1 MHRQREDHMKKQLT
15 VLFVTIIVCLVCL
28 TGSAHAQ
35 WTDNMGGNW
44 NNPTSASIG
53 NIIND
58 QLWNR
63 MFAKA
68 RARDKAKGRTGSAS
82 STDDQTA
89 AAQPTQKT
97 PAQIDAAVRFRPTGT
112 QLETQAITDELSAG
126 GTPEAKQQMFTILS
140 TLLTE
145 YEKAARAQGKPNDLA
160 LAITAALVYNSS
172 IYNGTPEPSDARIME
187 IRDALAELAAEDGTF
202 AKITDREKQV
212 LYEKIVIS
220 TMLAKAGYEDAK
232 SKGATAEM
240 AIYRNLAGQT
250 LQAVSGMPPEKINLN
265 VQSPPTNGPDAAP
278 SQGSARAT
286 QSIAATALVIAYDEN
301 ELRASQ
307 MYGGKRIRVNGA
319 VNHIEVEKNGMITL
333 TFVSPASKVT
343 KTQCQFN
350 KSQGAGLAELRSG
363 QEATVEGTVTGYGDG
378 NFGKW
383 YIVLKD
389 CSIPGASVSPEN
401 IDQSRQQDTGI
412 GTSTGAG
419 EAIEHWVILQD
430 FKDNRVAAESKYLN
444 KRVRI
449 VGPVDF
455 VLIENGLPVLRMGVP
470 AWSGQ
475 QMFCV
480 FPISQ
485 KAGIANIKVNQRVAM
500 ECTVRGEVGG
510 VSRVNR
516 VDLGSSVGRL
526 TLNDCTL
533 L

>member
-1 MHRQREDHMKKQLT
+1 MKQSIILSAAIV
-15 VLFVTIIVCLVCL
+15 VLVVLGFNA
-28 TGSAHAQ
+28 SALAQ

-63 MFAKA
+63 VFAKA
-68 RARDKAKGRTGSAS
+68 RARDKAKAGTSSPTDSTSA
-82 STDDQTA
+82 A
-89 AAQPTQKT
+89 GPTQKT
-97 PAQIDAAVRFRPTGT
+97 TAQIDAAVRFRSTGT
-112 QLETQAITDELSAG
+112 QLETQAIADELSAG
-126 GTPEAKQQMFTILS
+126 GTPEAKTQMFTVLS

-145 YEKAARAQGKPNDLA
+145 YEKAARAQGKPNDIA

-232 SKGATAEM
+232 AHGAAAEM

-265 VQSPPTNGPDAAP
+265 AQPTATTDTNAD
-278 SQGSARAT
+278 SSGSLT
-286 QSIAATALVIAYDEN
+286 VSATALVMAYDEN

-307 MYGGKRIRVNGA
+307 MYGGKKIRVNGA
-319 VNHIEVEKNGMITL
+319 VNHIDVEKNGMVTL

-343 KTQCQFN
+343 KTQCQFS
-350 KSQGAGLAELRSG
+350 KSQDARLAELRSG

-389 CSIPGASVSPEN
+389 CSIPGGSGSPEN

-412 GTSTGAG
+412 GTTTGAG
-419 EAIEHWVILQD
+419 EPIEHWVLLQD

-480 FPISQ
+480 FPVSQ
-485 KAGIANIKVNQRVAM
+485 KAGISGIKVNQRVAM

-526 TLNDCTL
+526 TLNDCTVL
-533 L
+533 